1 MATFV
6 LVHGAWHGG
15 WCWRDVTRLLQQA
28 GHRVATP
35 TCTGLGERAHLM
47 SRDITLDTFV
57 ADVAGVIAAEEL
69 DDIVLVGHSFGGLA
83 ASGVADRMPERIRAL
98 VFLDALLVPPGATPF
113 DALPPEIV
121 AARVAAA
128 EASSAGVSLPAPPP
142 AAFGVTDPAAGE
154 WLARRLTPHPFG
166 TFTSPLT
173 LRNPVGHGHACIYI
187 ECTDPVYSPLDP
199 VKRWARQQPGWRWEA
214 LAASHD
220 PMVTA
225 PDALAR
231 LLGTLAI

>member
-6 LVHGAWHGG
+6 LVHGAWHVG
-15 WCWRDVTRLLQQA
+15 WCWRAVTRLLQQA
-28 GHRVATP
+28 GRRVATP
-35 TCTGLGERAHLM
+35 TLTAEQR
-47 SRDITLDTFV
+47 RTLAALADTFV

-173 LRNPVGHGHACIYI
+173 LRNPVGHGHACTYI
-187 ECTDPVYSPLDP
+187 ECTDPVYSPLEP